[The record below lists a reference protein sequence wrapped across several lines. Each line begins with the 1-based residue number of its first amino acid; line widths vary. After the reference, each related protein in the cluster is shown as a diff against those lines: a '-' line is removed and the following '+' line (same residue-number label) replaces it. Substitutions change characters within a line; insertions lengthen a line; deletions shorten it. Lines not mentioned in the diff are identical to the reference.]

1 MMENESIHHYR
12 ETQIKTAS
20 RGKLVVLLYDGLIRF
35 LDIALEN
42 LPHKRYD
49 VVNANILKAQDI
61 ISELIM
67 ALNMGAGDI
76 SQKLLSIYSF
86 LNIKLI
92 DGNMKKDDE
101 SIKFV
106 RRMVSELRDAWKK
119 VAHDNPGAE
128 LKGKRKVGG
137 IDIAG

>member
-1 MMENESIHHYR
+1 MMENERINYYR

-35 LDIALEN
+35 LDIAIEN

-61 ISELIM
+61 IAELIM
-67 ALNMGAGDI
+67 ALNMEAGDI

-86 LNIKLI
+86 LNVKLI
-92 DGNMKKDDE
+92 DGNMKKDAE

-106 RRMVSELRDAWKK
+106 RRMVSELREAWKK
-119 VAHDNPGAE
+119 VAHDNPGTAPR
-128 LKGKRKVGG
+128 GKKKIGG
-137 IDIAG
+137 IDVAG

>member
-1 MMENESIHHYR
+1 MENERIHYYR

-42 LPHKRYD
+42 LPHKKYD

-67 ALNMGAGDI
+67 ALNMEAGDI

-92 DGNMKKDDE
+92 DGNMKKDAE
-101 SIKFV
+101 SIRFV

-119 VAHDNPGAE
+119 VAHDNPAPE
-128 LKGKRKVGG
+128 LKGKKKVGG